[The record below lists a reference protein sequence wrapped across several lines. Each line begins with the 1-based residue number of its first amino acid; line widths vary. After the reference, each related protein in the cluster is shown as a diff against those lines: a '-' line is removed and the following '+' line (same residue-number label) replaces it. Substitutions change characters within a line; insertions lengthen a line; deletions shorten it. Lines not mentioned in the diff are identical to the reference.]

1 VVLVFGL
8 TVSAILYVGFFDNI
22 QKSDMAIILGSK
34 VKRNG
39 LPSRRLAARLNKGI
53 ELYQK
58 GFFNRIIVSGGT
70 GKEGFDEAL
79 VMKKYLVAH
88 KIPAAIIIT
97 DSHGNNTQDTAI
109 NSRIIMQK
117 LNLKSA
123 LVISQYFH
131 ILRATLALKQSG
143 ISPVYHAH
151 ASYFARRD
159 FYSIFREVVAIYDYL
174 LFRKYDEI
182 DNDSSSTD

>member
-8 TVSAILYVGFFDNI
+8 TASVILYVGFFDNI
-22 QKSDMAIILGSK
+22 QKSDVGIILGSK

-58 GFFNRIIVSGGT
+58 GLFNRIIVSGGT

-97 DSHGNNTQDTAI
+97 DGYGNNTQNTAI
-109 NSRIIMQK
+109 NSHIIMQK

-143 ISPVYHAH
+143 VSQVYHAH
-151 ASYFARRD
+151 ASYFSRRD
-159 FYSIFREVVAIYDYL
+159 FYSILREVVAIYDYL

-182 DNDSSSTD
+182 DNDRV